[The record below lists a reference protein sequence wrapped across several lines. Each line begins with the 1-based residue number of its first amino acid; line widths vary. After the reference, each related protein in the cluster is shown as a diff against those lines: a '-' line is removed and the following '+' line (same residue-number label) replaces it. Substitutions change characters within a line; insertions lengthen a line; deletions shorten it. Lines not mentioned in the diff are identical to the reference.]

1 MSPQRPA
8 ATNDVCRWAL
18 LQLAALIVAPGIALA
33 QASTGSTDADEL
45 AIGQRIYRE
54 GILPSGK
61 PLLGAGPAGVLLSG
75 TAAACV
81 TCHRRSGYGSS
92 EGPVEVRAITGP
104 ALFGSRV
111 APVAPGSLPV
121 RDAAAATAG
130 AARGSNADVLAARLG
145 LFAGTRPRPAYD
157 DIALSRAIR
166 EGVDVTGRTMHP
178 SMPRYAL
185 DPASLAAVTAYL
197 KSLSVQISPGVTE
210 DKVHFAT
217 VIQPGTD
224 PAQRRAM
231 LEVLEAFMKA
241 RNQGLRDEVLREQG
255 GNRRVGRA
263 YRDWVLHV
271 WDLSGPSNDWGRQL
285 DALHKAQPV
294 FAMVSGLGHASWRQI
309 HEFSERAEVP
319 CILPQV
325 ELPVVSD
332 RDFYTVYLSRGI
344 ALEAQ
349 ALARFLRNE
358 VDRAPV
364 TQVYRREELSAAGA
378 DAFRDAWQ
386 ASGDAAVEELALDDT
401 PDEAFWQQLARR
413 KAGQTLVLW
422 LSAADLAHA
431 QGLASA
437 GVPVKAVYL
446 SSSMNPGPRTGL
458 AASAEGR
465 VRMAYPQDVPAERDA
480 RLEGVRRWMRS
491 NGIAPGD
498 EKVQMNAYLAATV
511 TGLLV
516 THSRD
521 TYSREFLIERMEHR
535 LGTSLE
541 LSIYPHL
548 SLGPGQR
555 YASKGSYIVAVGG
568 ADDRQLKPVSD
579 WIVP

>member
-1 MSPQRPA
+1 MAVVR
-8 ATNDVCRWAL
+8 RWVHL
-18 LQLAALIVAPGIALA
+18 LLAALSVVPCIAAAQAPSGSADADALA
-33 QASTGSTDADEL
+33 V
-45 AIGQRIYRE
+45 GQRIYRE
-54 GILPSGK
+54 GVLPSGQ
-61 PLLGAGPAGVLLSG
+61 PLQGAGPAGVLLSG
-75 TAAACV
+75 KAAACV

-92 EGPVEVRAITGP
+92 EGPVEVRPITGH

-111 APVAPGSLPV
+111 APIAPGSLPA
-121 RDAAAATAG
+121 RDAVVAPGA
-130 AARGSNADVLAARLG
+130 AARGSTADVLAARLG

-157 DIALSRAIR
+157 DVALSRAIR
-166 EGVDVTGRTMHP
+166 EGVDVTGRTMHA

-185 DPASLAAVTAYL
+185 EPAALAAVTAYL
-197 KSLSVQISPGVTE
+197 KSLSVHTSPGVTE

-224 PAQRRAM
+224 PAHRRAM
-231 LEVLEAFMKA
+231 LEVLDTFMKT
-241 RNQGLRDEVLREQG
+241 RNLGLRDQVLREHG
-255 GNRRVGRA
+255 GNARLGRV

-271 WDLSGPSNDWGRQL
+271 WDLSGPSDDWGRQL
-285 DALHKAQPV
+285 DALYEAQPV
-294 FAMVSGLGHASWRQI
+294 FAMVSGLGHASWRPI
-309 HEFSERAEVP
+309 HDFSERAEVP

-325 ELPVVSD
+325 ELPVLSD

-349 ALARFLRNE
+349 ALARFLHNE

-364 TQVYRREELSAAGA
+364 TQVYRREDVSAAGA
-378 DAFRDAWQ
+378 DAFREARQ
-386 ASGDAAVEELALDDT
+386 ARGDVAVSEIVLAET
-401 PDEAFWQQLARR
+401 PGEAFWQQLAQRT
-413 KAGQTLVLW
+413 AGQTLVLW
-422 LSAADLAHA
+422 LSAGDLVHA
-431 QGLASA
+431 QGLATA
-437 GVPVKAVYL
+437 GSPLKAVYL

-465 VRMAYPQDVPAERDA
+465 VRMVYPQDVPAERDA
-480 RLEGVRRWMRS
+480 RLEVVRRWMRG
-491 NGIAPGD
+491 NGIARGD

-511 TGLLV
+511 TGMIV
-516 THSRD
+516 THGRD
-521 TYSREFLIERMEHR
+521 TYSREFLIERMEHL

-541 LSIYPHL
+541 LSIYPRL

-568 ADDRQLKPVSD
+568 ADDRQLRPVSD